1 MPAKEIEID
10 PLDRPVWGIVRIAK
24 VINASPK
31 RTEHL
36 LNAGVLDADEFSA
49 NKKDE
54 EGEQVEQPNKR
65 GGGKRGP
72 GKRWVSTPR
81 RLLRQFSGEA
91 SS

>member
-36 LNAGVLDADEFSA
+36 LNAGMLDADEFSA
-49 NKKDE
+49 PRIVARCCCQA
-54 EGEQVEQPNKR
+54 G
-65 GGGKRGP
+65 
-72 GKRWVSTPR
+72 SR
-81 RLLRQFSGEA
+81 RLCQRAGAPVQRQVNHEHAGQ
-91 SS
+91 